1 MPLIHD
7 LTTGKKFAAERG
19 VTLLK
24 ALLAEDIYVDNA
36 CNGMGTCGKCKVY
49 IEGIGEVLSCEYK
62 VNSDITI
69 KTDKKRDNDMNI
81 LSKVYV
87 PDFTKEYRKGY
98 GIICDIGTTT
108 VAVGLV
114 DLATGGIPVDAAA
127 MNAQRVFGQDVL
139 TRITYEIENG
149 DEGIKALQNTV
160 MDCIREC
167 VKKCCTDAG
176 IDEEEV
182 VEYVIAANC
191 TMTHMALGVDARSI
205 GVAPYKPVFTE
216 GQERKARSLGLP
228 GAQEASVYF
237 IPQVSGYIGGDIVA
251 GAYCCEMADKKG
263 ISLFIDI
270 GTNGEI
276 VLSNKGSM
284 VSCSCAAGPALEGMN
299 IECGMPALTGAIEEV
314 CADEGDI
321 KTKAIGNTDAVGI
334 CGSGILDTLSVL
346 IKEEIIK
353 KTGAF
358 KKPEECGL
366 YEKHVI
372 KDDSGV
378 RLMLTDKV
386 YMSQKD
392 VRQVQLAKG
401 AILSGIRAL
410 LNREGVKPADI
421 DEVLIAGQFGAH
433 LREEALIVTGII
445 PAECEGK
452 IRYVGNTS
460 KTGAY
465 MALMSE
471 VVRSN
476 MELLAKKISYF
487 ELAEVE
493 NYEML
498 LVSSMS
504 FKD

>member
-1 MPLIHD
+1 
-7 LTTGKKFAAERG
+7 
-19 VTLLK
+19 
-24 ALLAEDIYVDNA
+24 
-36 CNGMGTCGKCKVY
+36 
-49 IEGIGEVLSCEYK
+49 
-62 VNSDITI
+62 
-69 KTDKKRDNDMNI
+69 
-81 LSKVYV
+81 
-87 PDFTKEYRKGY
+87 
-98 GIICDIGTTT
+98 
-108 VAVGLV
+108 
-114 DLATGGIPVDAAA
+114 
-127 MNAQRVFGQDVL
+127 
-139 TRITYEIENG
+139 
-149 DEGIKALQNTV
+149 
-160 MDCIREC
+160 
-167 VKKCCTDAG
+167 
-176 IDEEEV
+176 
-182 VEYVIAANC
+182 
-191 TMTHMALGVDARSI
+191 
-205 GVAPYKPVFTE
+205 
-216 GQERKARSLGLP
+216 
-228 GAQEASVYF
+228 
-237 IPQVSGYIGGDIVA
+237 
-251 GAYCCEMADKKG
+251 
-263 ISLFIDI
+263 
-270 GTNGEI
+270 
-276 VLSNKGSM
+276 
-284 VSCSCAAGPALEGMN
+284 
-299 IECGMPALTGAIEEV
+299 
-314 CADEGDI
+314 
-321 KTKAIGNTDAVGI
+321 GNTDAVGI

-366 YEKHVI
+366 YEKRVI

-445 PAECEGK
+445 PTECAGK

-471 VVRSN
+471 AVRSN
-476 MELLAKKISYF
+476 MELLAKKINYF

>member
-7 LTTGKKFAAERG
+7 LTTGKKFTVEAG
-19 VTLLK
+19 VNLLK
-24 ALLAEDIYVDNA
+24 ALLSENIYVDNA

-49 IEGIGEVLSCEYK
+49 IEGVGETLSCEYA
-62 VNSDITI
+62 VTDDIVIHTA
-69 KTDKKRDNDMNI
+69 KKRNNDMNI
-81 LSKVYV
+81 LTKVYV
-87 PDFTKEYRKGY
+87 PDFAKEYRNGY

-114 DLATGGIPVDAAA
+114 NLTTGEIMADAAA

-139 TRITYEIENG
+139 TRITYEIDNG
-149 DEGIKALQNTV
+149 EEGIKALQSKVVECIT
-160 MDCIREC
+160 DC
-167 VKKCCTDAG
+167 VSKCCNDAG
-176 IDEEEV
+176 IDECEIT
-182 VEYVIAANC
+182 EYVIAANC
-191 TMTHMALGVDARSI
+191 TMTHMALGIDARSI

-216 GQERKARSLGLP
+216 GQNVSAESLGLP
-228 GAQEASVYF
+228 GCDKTNVYF
-237 IPQVSGYIGGDIVA
+237 VPQVSGYIGGDIVA
-251 GAYCCEMADKKG
+251 GAYVCEMADKKG

-299 IECGMPALTGAIEEV
+299 IECGMPALAGAIEEV
-314 CADEGDI
+314 SADAGDI
-321 KTKAIGNTDAVGI
+321 RVKTIEGAEAAGI
-334 CGSGILDTLSVL
+334 CGSGILDALSVL
-346 IKEEIIK
+346 IKEDIIK

-358 KKPEECGL
+358 KKPEDCGL
-366 YEKHVI
+366 YEKRVI

-378 RLMLTDKV
+378 RTMLSDKV

-410 LNREGVKPADI
+410 LNREGVKAENI

-433 LREEALIVTGII
+433 LREESLITTGII
-445 PAECEGK
+445 PAECKGK

-465 MALMSE
+465 MALMSGKA
-471 VVRSN
+471 RSE
-476 MELLAKKISYF
+476 MELLAKKIDYF
-487 ELAEVE
+487 ELAEVKD
-493 NYEML
+493 YEML

-504 FKD
+504 F

>member
-1 MPLIHD
+1 MPVIHD
-7 LTTGKKFAAERG
+7 LTTGKKFTVEAG

-24 ALLAEDIYVDNA
+24 ALLSEDIYVDNA
-36 CNGMGTCGKCKVY
+36 CNGMGTCGKCKAYV
-49 IEGIGEVLSCEYK
+49 EGIGEVLSCEYE
-62 VNSDITI
+62 VNSDITV
-69 KTDKKRDNDMNI
+69 KTGKKRDNDMDI

-87 PDFTKEYRKGY
+87 PEFKKEYREGY

-114 DLATGGIPVDAAA
+114 NLATGEIIADSAA

-139 TRITYEIENG
+139 TRITYEIDNG
-149 DEGIKALQNTV
+149 EAGVKALQIKV
-160 MDCIREC
+160 MECISDC
-167 VKKCCTDAG
+167 VKNCCNDAG
-176 IDEEEV
+176 VGEDAIT
-182 VEYVIAANC
+182 EYVIAANC

-216 GQERKARSLGLP
+216 GQNASAKSLGLP
-228 GAQEASVYF
+228 GCDKANVYF
-237 IPQVSGYIGGDIVA
+237 VPQVSGYIGGDIVA

-299 IECGMPALTGAIEEV
+299 IECGMPALAGAIEEV
-314 CADEGDI
+314 STDNGEICI
-321 KTKAIGNTDAVGI
+321 KTIGEAEATGI
-334 CGSGILDTLSVL
+334 CGSGILDVLSVL
-346 IKEEIIK
+346 IKEDIIK

-358 KKPEECGL
+358 KKPEDCGL
-366 YEKHVI
+366 YEKRVI

-410 LNREGVKPADI
+410 LNREGVKPEDI

-433 LREEALIVTGII
+433 LREESLIVTGII

-471 VVRSN
+471 KVRSE
-476 MELLAKKISYF
+476 MELLAKKINYF
-487 ELAEVE
+487 ELAEVKD
-493 NYEML
+493 YETL

-504 FKD
+504 FM